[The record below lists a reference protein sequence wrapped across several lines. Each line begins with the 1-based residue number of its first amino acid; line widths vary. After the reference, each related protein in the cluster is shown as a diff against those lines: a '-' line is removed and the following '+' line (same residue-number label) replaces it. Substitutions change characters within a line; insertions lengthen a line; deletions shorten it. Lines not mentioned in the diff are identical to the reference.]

1 MSTVREKLI
10 EATFEEVFTKGY
22 KAASLANILNRAEVK
37 KGAMYHYFSS
47 KKEMVL
53 AMIKEQ
59 QQKRIEKKWQP
70 LIDEE
75 NDTILVL
82 TSILQDTKSWDLTNG
97 CAFGNLMQESFD
109 QDEDFALVLEE
120 ILLAWKNL
128 FITSLNK
135 AQENNQLN
143 KNTNIEQCATF
154 IIATLEGAIL
164 LSKKSKDTKN
174 YEDCMAQLTVYLN
187 SLRK

>member
-10 EATFEEVFTKGY
+10 EATYEEVFTCGY
-22 KAASLANILNRAEVK
+22 NGASLSNILNRAGVK

-53 AMIKEQ
+53 AMVKEQ
-59 QQKRIEKKWQP
+59 HQERIERKWKP

-75 NDTILVL
+75 DDTLSVIISSLK
-82 TSILQDTKSWDLTNG
+82 DTKRWDLTNG

-109 QDEDFALVLEE
+109 QDEDFAKLLEE
-120 ILLAWKNL
+120 ILDSWKNL
-128 FITSLNK
+128 FIVALKK
-135 AQENNQLN
+135 AQNKQQLKDDIN
-143 KNTNIEQCATF
+143 LEQCATF
-154 IIATLEGAIL
+154 IIATFEGALL

-174 YEDCMAQLTVYLN
+174 FEDCMTQLTIFLN
-187 SLRK
+187 TLKK

>member
-22 KAASLANILNRAEVK
+22 NGASLANILNRAEVK

-59 QQKRIEKKWQP
+59 QQTRIERKWKP
-70 LIDEE
+70 LIDEKE
-75 NDTILVL
+75 DTISVL
-82 TSILQDTKSWDLTNG
+82 ISILLDTKSWDLTNG

-120 ILLAWKNL
+120 IFQNWKNL
-128 FITSLNK
+128 FIDALNK
-135 AQENNQLN
+135 ALKNNQL
-143 KNTNIEQCATF
+143 KENTNIQQCATF

-164 LSKKSKDTKN
+164 LSKKSKDSQN
-174 YEDCMAQLTVYLN
+174 YEDCMSQLTIFLN
-187 SLRK
+187 SLKK